1 MSAVHVSPFVPGQE
15 LCGEAPC
22 VPCEELGAGE
32 RQTNPDENREGERTR
47 RRGGGRGGRL
57 TTSVLWRSQWGRQ
70 PHQVRSMKQ
79 VCVLVFVSV
88 GVRVCPRVCGLNSI
102 HFHFYRLLSASCV
115 VSFPPRV
122 HVCVRVCRTDRRPH
136 NWLVS
141 AYHTQQQKL
150 SGFPTTE
157 FSLQKCFPISVIHRW
172 CPRTQQASTFPIN
185 SETTH
190 SFHQRLHD
198 WLQTEIKGK

>member
-88 GVRVCPRVCGLNSI
+88 GVRVCPRVCGLDSI

-122 HVCVRVCRTDRRPH
+122 HVCVRVSSQLACLCISYSATKTKWFSNHRIQPAEMFPH
-136 NWLVS
+136 FCHPPLVS
-141 AYHTQQQKL
+141 KNPA
-150 SGFPTTE
+150 GINFP
-157 FSLQKCFPISVIHRW
+157 H
-172 CPRTQQASTFPIN
+172 
-185 SETTH
+185 
-190 SFHQRLHD
+190 
-198 WLQTEIKGK
+198 

>member
-88 GVRVCPRVCGLNSI
+88 GVRVCPRVCGLNYTFSFLPTSFGVLCCVFSSTCACMCTCVPYRPPSSQLACLCI
-102 HFHFYRLLSASCV
+102 SYSATKTKWFSNHRIQPAEMFPHFCH
-115 VSFPPRV
+115 PP
-122 HVCVRVCRTDRRPH
+122 
-136 NWLVS
+136 LVS
-141 AYHTQQQKL
+141 KNPA
-150 SGFPTTE
+150 GINFP
-157 FSLQKCFPISVIHRW
+157 H
-172 CPRTQQASTFPIN
+172 
-185 SETTH
+185 
-190 SFHQRLHD
+190 
-198 WLQTEIKGK
+198 

>member
-1 MSAVHVSPFVPGQE
+1 MSAVNVSPFVPGQE

-102 HFHFYRLLSASCV
+102 HFHFYRADFFRRLVLCL
-115 VSFPPRV
+115 FL
-122 HVCVRVCRTDRRPH
+122 HVCMYVYVCAVQTAV
-136 NWLVS
+136 L
-141 AYHTQQQKL
+141 TTGL
-150 SGFPTTE
+150 S
-157 FSLQKCFPISVIHRW
+157 
-172 CPRTQQASTFPIN
+172 
-185 SETTH
+185 
-190 SFHQRLHD
+190 LHII
-198 WLQTEIKGK
+198 LSNKN